1 MKATELMIGD
11 WLRYSPKSISLN
23 NNYGGLYRAE
33 GVSQDTISLGAK
45 NYRFVVSD
53 KEIDPIPLTAE
64 ILEKNGWE
72 HDGIFM
78 DKRIDENTFFS
89 WAGKFGAELYQN
101 NYYMCYCKYV
111 HTLQHALRLRGFDE
125 LADNFKV

>member
-11 WLRYSPKSISLN
+11 WVYNSYHKKNIKWNYSEMFCPNGIPVIGRDL
-23 NNYGGLYRAE
+23 E
-33 GVSQDTISLGAK
+33 
-45 NYRFVVSD
+45 
-53 KEIDPIPLTAE
+53 PIPLTTE

-72 HDGIFM
+72 HNGSFM
-78 DKRIDENTFFS
+78 DKRTDENTFFS
-89 WAGKFGAELYQN
+89 WSDKFGAELYQN

-111 HTLQHALRLRGFDE
+111 HTLQHALRLCGFDE